1 MSNTTIPFGLTFKGQ
16 KDYTSH
22 EVYMFIECAN
32 NIEPMSLQNKY
43 IAFLE
48 DFLSG
53 KIKPSTQVELDI
65 MELFYGDIDS
75 RAQVDYREGHYC
87 PVEEADVFNGGK
99 YFDRMAK
106 KLKVHIAKCT

>member
-16 KDYTSH
+16 KDYTSQ

-53 KIKPSTQVELDI
+53 K
-65 MELFYGDIDS
+65 
-75 RAQVDYREGHYC
+75 
-87 PVEEADVFNGGK
+87 N
-99 YFDRMAK
+99 
-106 KLKVHIAKCT
+106 